1 MLCKLTKTNTNIQ
14 KIIAFESGFDRI
26 MEIIEGEGRAADGG
40 IVVEDCFNLLL
51 NLLKMNYSN
60 QNFFKEANYIKMLC
74 KYLDLTEHNGAA
86 ANSGAFNNLASD
98 LGDPNNSGA
107 WTVQKTTNL
116 SLLLKLIRCLVSP
129 TNQQMIINDCQ
140 KAFNHFGMLHRLCAM
155 LMMPGVPADLLSE
168 AIGTVGEVIRGNA
181 ANQQLF
187 SAVQMQTNPPRPIIV
202 ILLMSMITEKQPFH
216 LRCSIL
222 YSFECFL
229 FKNEKAK
236 TEIVETLLPQ
246 SSGAAAAAATSVNF
260 GQILCT
266 GLFSQ
271 HDFVSNWLC
280 GVALSHTINDNNQLK
295 EQLLRVQFAVQS
307 TSNNTSSQTISLM
320 QQCMQI
326 LIESTTDT
334 STQTSSSSS
343 SGSLNAASSSQV
355 PLQNKYKLQ
364 TTVSMLMLLST
375 WMSNCPNAVNFFLAY
390 PQNIPYVS
398 RSNIILTFGLY
409 SSILS
414 PIFFAL

>member
-1 MLCKLTKTNTNIQ
+1 
-14 KIIAFESGFDRI
+14 

-74 KYLDLTEHNGAA
+74 KYLDLTENG
-86 ANSGAFNNLASD
+86 NSSAVNNLASD

-129 TNQQMIINDCQ
+129 TNQQVIINDCQ

-187 SAVQMQTNPPRPIIV
+187 SAVQMQTNPPRPILV
-202 ILLMSMITEKQPFH
+202 ILLMSMINEKQTFH

-229 FKNEKAK
+229 FRNEKAK
-236 TEIVETLLPQ
+236 SEIVETLLPQ
-246 SSGAAAAAATSVNF
+246 HSSSSSAAAVAEQINI
-260 GQILCT
+260 GQILCS
-266 GLFSQ
+266 GLISQ
-271 HDFVSNWLC
+271 QDFVSNWLC
-280 GVALSHTINDNNQLK
+280 GVALSHTISDNNQLK
-295 EQLLRVQFAVQS
+295 EQLLRVQLAVNPANNLQS
-307 TSNNTSSQTISLM
+307 VSLM
-320 QQCMQI
+320 QQCMLI

-334 STQTSSSSS
+334 TSTTTQTS
-343 SGSLNAASSSQV
+343 GLNSTQV
-355 PLQNKYKLQ
+355 SQNKCKLQ

-375 WMSNCPNAVNFFLAY
+375 WMSNCSSAVNYFLNH
-390 PQNIPYVS
+390 PQNIPYVV
-398 RSNIILTFGLY
+398 IL
-409 SSILS
+409 IL
-414 PIFFAL
+414 IK